1 MASIRARL
9 PLRRELPF
17 EFVYQLFALLIS
29 VIVVHAVYVTLI
41 RPRAAADL
49 EEQAIRL
56 AQDETYVPE
65 RSVFV
70 VVRDLEQEAC
80 FVLMLWAL
88 AILGYKGR
96 AVVRERALVHHD
108 LISIPEG
115 TRLLPRDARGFA
127 REIEGLPPEFARFL
141 LPRCL
146 LAALHRFESS
156 RSLSDVSTT
165 VESMCQAEG
174 ERLDSELSMIRY
186 IVWAIPS
193 IGFIGTVRGIGQA
206 LSLAYKAMEGDITGV
221 TQALGV
227 AFNSTFVA
235 LLLSLV
241 LMLLV
246 HQIQLLQERLVLETQ
261 DYCGDRLIR
270 HMEVGPEE

>member
-1 MASIRARL
+1 MEQEIIR
-9 PLRRELPF
+9 
-17 EFVYQLFALLIS
+17 VQ
-29 VIVVHAVYVTLI
+29 
-41 RPRAAADL
+41 
-49 EEQAIRL
+49 
-56 AQDETYVPE
+56 QDDTYVPE
-65 RSVFV
+65 RSIYV

-88 AILGYKGR
+88 AIMAYKGNT
-96 AVVRERALVHHD
+96 VIRERMLLHES
-108 LISIPEG
+108 LIAIPEG
-115 TRLLPRDARGFA
+115 TKILPHDARGFA
-127 REIEGLPPEFARFL
+127 RSIQALPEDVPHSF

-156 RSLSDVSTT
+156 HSISDASAV
-165 VESMCQAEG
+165 VESLCQAEG

-206 LSLAYKAMEGDITGV
+206 LGLAYRAMAGDITGV
-221 TQALGV
+221 TQSLGV

-246 HQIQLLQERLVLETQ
+246 HQLQLLQERLVLETQ
-261 DYCGDRLIR
+261 DYCGSRLIR
-270 HMEVGPEE
+270 HMEVGPRNPA

>member
-1 MASIRARL
+1 MRL
-9 PLRRELPF
+9 RFPLQREIPF
-17 EFVYQLFALLIS
+17 EFVYELFSLLAAI
-29 VIVVHAVYVTLI
+29 IVVHAVYVTLV

-49 EEQAIRL
+49 EQEAILRE
-56 AQDETYVPE
+56 QDESYVPE
-65 RSVFV
+65 RSVYV
-70 VVRDLEQEAC
+70 VIRDLEQEAC
-80 FVLMLWAL
+80 FVLTLWAF

-96 AVVRERALVHHD
+96 NAIRERRLLYENLVPID
-108 LISIPEG
+108 EG
-115 TRLLPRDARGFA
+115 TKILASDARSFERQIKA
-127 REIEGLPPEFARFL
+127 LPPALARCF

-146 LAALHRFESS
+146 LSALHRFESS
-156 RSLSDVSTT
+156 HSISDAAAT
-165 VESMCQAEG
+165 VESLCKAEG

-206 LSLAYKAMEGDITGV
+206 LALAYQAIDGNITGV
-221 TQALGV
+221 TQSLGI

-246 HQIQLLQERLVLETQ
+246 HQLQLLQERLVLETQ
-261 DYCGDRLIR
+261 DYCSERLIR
-270 HMEVGPEE
+270 HMEAGAARPA